1 MRSATTGSPRTLS
14 NPVAAPAKGRLLWLT
29 KVDGGRYLITK
40 TKPVRGRI
48 LGTRKQEMD
57 APFDPLAFR
66 HICEASVLFLSG
78 KTLKPLTPTRIRMT
92 VEYI

>member
-1 MRSATTGSPRTLS
+1 MS
-14 NPVAAPAKGRLLWLT
+14 VAPAKPRILWLT

-48 LGTRKQEMD
+48 LGTRKDEMD

-66 HICEASVLFLSG
+66 HICEASVIYLSG
-78 KTLKPLTPTRIRMT
+78 KVLPPLTPTRIRMT
-92 VEYI
+92 VEIL